1 MVQVM
6 ARADGAA
13 VRVQIEGLIG
23 SLVTVTAK
31 AGEEGDSTVL
41 ELLSHLHAAHA
52 VARRI
57 ETRTKGVKLAR
68 PAELTADK

>member
-31 AGEEGDSTVL
+31 AGEAGDSDVL
-41 ELLSHLHAAHA
+41 EMLSHLHAAHA
-52 VARRI
+52 VAQRI
-57 ETRTKGVKLAR
+57 ETRVRGVNLAR

>member
-23 SLVTVTAK
+23 SLVTVTTK
-31 AGEEGDSTVL
+31 AGEKGDSDVL
-41 ELLSHLHAAHA
+41 EMLSHLHAAHA

-57 ETRTKGVKLAR
+57 ETRAKGVSLAR
-68 PAELTADK
+68 PAEPTDDK

>member
-13 VRVQIEGLIG
+13 VRVQIAGLIG
-23 SLVTVTAK
+23 SLTDVTTR
-31 AGEEGDSTVL
+31 AGQEGDSDVL
-41 ELLSHLHAAHA
+41 EMLSHLHAAHD

-57 ETRTKGVKLAR
+57 ETRTKGVKLGR
-68 PAELTADK
+68 SAEQTDDK